1 MFDAL
6 ADVETA
12 VAKLQASETAP
23 DVVRFAKV
31 RNQLEHAWLGA
42 IEEYD
47 RSEEWVEEG
56 FAVAASALRVK
67 CGLTQGAAN
76 ASLKLARKLRQLPVV
91 SDAFAAGEI
100 SRQHAAVVAEACTT
114 ERATTISELEKPI
127 VDAAKVATPKEL
139 GQIMQRITDALD
151 GDDGATSANEKFA
164 RRRLHMSEMLDGMV
178 KLDGLLDPELG
189 QRLRAQVNAMART
202 LKDQDPDRTP
212 AELRADALVEL
223 CEIGTAHA
231 DVGAG
236 RETVSDVTIVID
248 LEDIETRSGSPDLAA
263 EIRANR
269 GNLPRSLLERLTCDC
284 RISRIITDGPSQVID
299 VGRAS
304 RTATDVQFR
313 ALVARD
319 GGCTWKGCDRPPG
332 WCQAHHIRH
341 WPDGGLTDLDN
352 LCLYCRYHHRLAH
365 FLGGAPP

>member
-6 ADVETA
+6 AEVETA
-12 VAKLQASETAP
+12 VAKLQASECAP
-23 DVVRFAKV
+23 DVVRLAKV
-31 RNQLEHAWLGA
+31 RNQLEHAWLCA

-47 RSEEWVEEG
+47 RSEDWVEEG

-67 CGLTQGAAN
+67 CGMTQGQAN

-100 SRQHAAVVAEACTT
+100 SRQHAAVVAEAYTT
-114 ERATTISELEKPI
+114 ERATAINELEAPI

-139 GQIMQRITDALD
+139 GQIVQRITDALD
-151 GDDGATSANEKFA
+151 GDDGAAGANEKYA

-178 KLDGLLDPELG
+178 KLDGLFDPELG
-189 QRLRAQVNAMART
+189 RRLRAQVNAMART
-202 LKDQDPDRTP
+202 LTGQDSDRTP
-212 AELRADALVEL
+212 AELRANALVEL

-231 DVGAG
+231 EVGAG

-248 LEDIETRSGSPDLAA
+248 LADLEARGSDDLAA
-263 EIRANR
+263 ELRAHR
-269 GNLPRSLLERLTCDC
+269 ANLPRSLLERLTCDC
-284 RISRIITDGPSQVID
+284 RISRVITDGPSQVID

-304 RTATDVQFR
+304 RTVTDVQFR
-313 ALVARD
+313 ALAARD
-319 GGCTWKGCDRPPG
+319 GGCTWKGCDRPLG
-332 WCQAHHIRH
+332 WCQAHHIVH
-341 WPDGGLTDLDN
+341 WEDGGPTDLDN

-365 FLGGAPP
+365 LLERAPP